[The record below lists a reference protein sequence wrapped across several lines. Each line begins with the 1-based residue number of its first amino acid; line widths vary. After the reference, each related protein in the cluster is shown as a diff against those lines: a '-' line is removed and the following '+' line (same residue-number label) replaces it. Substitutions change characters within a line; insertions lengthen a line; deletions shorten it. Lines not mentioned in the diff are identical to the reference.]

1 MKEHWMVTVIIIHL
15 VAIVFKIKKM
25 NIKYKFNKDKLWFT
39 ADTHFYHEN
48 IIKYCNRPFKNVEEM
63 NKVLIDN
70 WNKVVKS
77 GDDIII
83 AGDFIHSG
91 NLELIHSLMDRLNG
105 DKWLCYG
112 NHDYQNKLERD
123 EICRRF
129 NYHCWD
135 SMDFHIEDNK
145 FHINHYPCEFWT
157 RGAIHLHG
165 HVHSGP
171 KSISSEVCIKKSMR
185 YDIGIDNNN
194 YKPISY
200 YEVIKKI
207 K

>member
-1 MKEHWMVTVIIIHL
+1 MK
-15 VAIVFKIKKM
+15 
-25 NIKYKFNKDKLWFT
+25 IKYKFNKDKLWFT
-39 ADTHFYHEN
+39 SDTHFYHET
-48 IIKYCNRPFKNVEEM
+48 IIKYCNRPFKDAAEM
-63 NKVLIDN
+63 NEVLISN
-70 WNKVVKS
+70 WNSAVKKD
-77 GDDIII
+77 DDIVI

-129 NYHCWD
+129 NHHCWD
-135 SMDFHIEDNK
+135 SMDFQVEDSELEDGFMK

-157 RGAIHLHG
+157 RNAVHLHG

-171 KSISSEVCIKKSMR
+171 TSSSGDVCKFNPMR
-185 YDIGIDNNN
+185 YDIGVDNNN
-194 YKPISY
+194 FKPISY
-200 YEVIKKI
+200 EEIKVIITKQLLRNDML
-207 K
+207 

>member
-1 MKEHWMVTVIIIHL
+1 MK
-15 VAIVFKIKKM
+15 
-25 NIKYKFNKDKLWFT
+25 IKYKFNKDKLWFT
-39 ADTHFYHEN
+39 SDTHFYHET
-48 IIKYCNRPFKNVEEM
+48 IIKYCNRPFKDAAEM
-63 NKVLIDN
+63 NEVLISN
-70 WNKVVKS
+70 WNSAVKKD
-77 GDDIII
+77 DDIVI

-123 EICRRF
+123 EISKRF

-135 SMDFHIEDNK
+135 SMDFQVEDSELEDGFMK

-157 RGAIHLHG
+157 RNAVHLHG

-171 KSISSEVCIKKSMR
+171 TSSSSDICKFNPMR
-185 YDIGIDNNN
+185 YDIGVDNNN
-194 YKPISY
+194 FKPISY
-200 YEVIKKI
+200 EEIKVIITKQLLRNDML
-207 K
+207 